1 VGEVVAGVDNGFI
14 VIHVRD
20 PVAARLSAAIV
31 QQIHRLNRL

>member
-14 VIHVRD
+14 VIHARD